1 MLQPLKAPKK
11 KVVELDEDDLKAKQK
26 VGTCCSFCRLSRH
39 QLEIRD

>member
-1 MLQPLKAPKK
+1 MKAPKK

-26 VGTCCSFCRLSRH
+26 VGTSFSFCRFSTH